1 MMARILNA
9 KILSTNEIDIMK
21 EKVETL
27 LSTKGVKIDHPKV
40 MELLKTAGAE
50 VEAGIVKFPKS
61 IIDKALYSIPKS
73 FTLAAPDPQYDLTF
87 PHPDGVFYTR
97 TCTGGMNYLTE
108 NGEYHNVTIEEVA
121 DWVKL
126 INSLDN
132 IDFCAL
138 PSTSGKSVP
147 GEAID
152 IYTLRTVLEHSKK
165 HIWVQPYEA
174 ENVKYLIDLAA
185 ARAGGKEALKQRPI
199 ISFIVCSVPP
209 FQFKYMDMEALY
221 QSCLHG
227 VPIQPCS
234 LPAAGANA
242 PVTPQGIAL
251 LAAAEVMAM
260 IVMTQLITPG
270 LPVIATPL
278 LFAMDMLT
286 TYTLQS
292 PIETTMGRMVAMQ
305 LFEDGYGIPA
315 HSYGS
320 GTDSFV
326 LDGQSMIERTS
337 LTHMLALSGASVL
350 GGAGQIEVAKT
361 ISPIQL
367 IIDNDIFGMT
377 KKLLGGLEIS
387 DDLVAWNEIVGLT
400 GKESFV
406 DMDHTFE
413 HFRDSLRLKTFNR
426 DSRPNWVKSGS
437 KDMLARARDVYQSIK
452 DNYEPIAVSCEV
464 INDMDKITKQA
475 NEKLVKCK

>member
-1 MMARILNA
+1 MAGILRA
-9 KILSTNEIDIMK
+9 KILSTAEIDVLK
-21 EKVETL
+21 AKVETL
-27 LSTKGVKIDHPKV
+27 LSVKGVKIDHPKA
-40 MELLKTAGAE
+40 MELLKNAGAKVE
-50 VEAGIVKFPKS
+50 VSSGTVTFPKS
-61 IIDKALYSIPKS
+61 LIDRALQSVPRR
-73 FTLAAPDPQYDLTF
+73 FTLAAPDPQYDLPF
-87 PHPDGVFYTR
+87 PHPEGVFYTR
-97 TCTGGMNYLTE
+97 TCTGGMNYLTA

-121 DWVKL
+121 DWIKL
-126 INSLDN
+126 INSLDH

-152 IYTLRTVLEHSKK
+152 IHTLRTVLEHSKK

-174 ENVKYLIDLAA
+174 VNVKFLLDLAA
-185 ARAGGKEALKQRPI
+185 ARAGGKEELKKRPI
-199 ISFIVCSVPP
+199 ISFITCSVPP

-221 QSCLHG
+221 QSCLYG

-251 LAAAEVMAM
+251 LASAEVMAQIIM
-260 IVMTQLITPG
+260 AQLITPG

-292 PIETTMGRMVAMQ
+292 PIETTLGRMIAMQ
-305 LFEDGYGIPA
+305 LFEEGYGIPA

-326 LDGQSMIERTS
+326 LDGQSMVERTS

-361 ISPIQL
+361 ISPVQL
-367 IIDNDIFGMT
+367 VIDNDIFAMT
-377 KKLLGGLEIS
+377 KKMLKGLEIN
-387 DDLVAWNEIVGLT
+387 DEMLAWEEIMGLT

-413 HFRDSLRLKTFNR
+413 HFRDSLRLPTFNR

-437 KDMLARARDVYQSIK
+437 KDMIDRAKEVYRAVMK
-452 DNYEPIAVSCEV
+452 DYQPITVAHDR
-464 INDMDKITKQA
+464 IRQMDEIVKEADK
-475 NEKLVKCK
+475 KLVAK

>member
-1 MMARILNA
+1 MAKSLNT
-9 KILSTNEIDIMK
+9 KILTANELEFLK

-27 LSTKGVKIDHPKV
+27 LSAKGVKIDHPQA
-40 MELLKTAGAE
+40 MEALRNGGAE
-50 VEAGIVKFPKS
+50 VDTATGLVKFPKTV
-61 IIDKALYSIPKS
+61 IDKALQSVPKT

-87 PHPDGVFYTR
+87 PHPDGAFYTR
-97 TCTGGMNYLTE
+97 TCTGGMNYLTAG
-108 NGEYHNVTIEEVA
+108 GEYHNVTIAEVA
-121 DWVKL
+121 EWSKL
-126 INSLDN
+126 INSLPH

-152 IYTLRTVLEHSKK
+152 IHTLRTMLEHSKK

-174 ENVKYLIDLAA
+174 ANVKYLLELAA
-185 ARAGGKEALKQRPI
+185 ARAGGKEELKKRPI
-199 ISFIVCSVPP
+199 ISFITCSVPP
-209 FQFKYMDMEALY
+209 FQYKYMDMEALY
-221 QSCLHG
+221 QSCLYG

-251 LAAAEVMAM
+251 LASTEVMAQIIM
-260 IVMTQLITPG
+260 AQLIAPG

-305 LFEDGYGIPA
+305 LFEDGYNIPA
-315 HSYGS
+315 HSYGT
-320 GTDSFV
+320 GTDSFL
-326 LDGQSMIERTS
+326 LDGQCMAERTS
-337 LTHMLALSGASVL
+337 LAHMLALAGASVL
-350 GGAGQIEVAKT
+350 GGAGQLEVAKT
-361 ISPIQL
+361 ISPLQL
-367 IIDNDIFGMT
+367 IIDNDIFAMT
-377 KKLLGGLEIS
+377 KKLLRGLEINE
-387 DDLVAWNEIVGLT
+387 DMLAWNEVMELT

-413 HFRDSLRLKTFNR
+413 HFRDSLRLPTFNR
-426 DSRPNWVKSGS
+426 DSRPNWVKAGS
-437 KDMLARARDVYQSIK
+437 KDMLARAKDVYQNIMST
-452 DNYEPIAVSCEV
+452 YEPSAVPAEV
-464 INDMDKITKQA
+464 LRNMDEIVQQADKQLITK
-475 NEKLVKCK
+475 

>member
-1 MMARILNA
+1 MARILTT
-9 KILSTNEIDIMK
+9 KILTPNEIEVMK

-27 LSTKGVKIDHPKV
+27 LSTKGVKIDHLQV
-40 MELLKTAGAE
+40 MEILQNAGAE
-50 VEAGIVKFPKS
+50 VETASGAVRFPKAV
-61 IIDKALYSIPKS
+61 IAKALQSIPKQ

-87 PHPDGVFYTR
+87 PLPDGKFYTR

-108 NGEYHNVTIEEVA
+108 NGDYHNITIAEVIE
-121 DWVKL
+121 WIQLV
-126 INSLDN
+126 NSLDT
-132 IDFCAL
+132 IHFCAL

-152 IYTLRTVLEHSKK
+152 IHTLRAVLEHSKK

-174 ENVKYLIDLAA
+174 ANVKYLLDLAA
-185 ARAGGKEALKQRPI
+185 ARAGGKEQLRKRPI
-199 ISFIVCSVPP
+199 ISFITCSVPP

-221 QSCLHG
+221 QSCLYG

-251 LAAAEVMAM
+251 LSAAEVMAQIIM
-260 IVMTQLITPG
+260 AQLITPG

-292 PIETTMGRMVAMQ
+292 PIETTLGRMAAIQ
-305 LFEDGYGIPA
+305 LFEEGYNIPA

-326 LDGQSMIERTS
+326 LDGQCMAERTS
-337 LTHMLALSGASVL
+337 LTHMLALAGASVL
-350 GGAGQIEVAKT
+350 GGAGQLEVAKT
-361 ISPIQL
+361 ISPLQL
-367 IIDNDIFGMT
+367 IIDNDIFAMT
-377 KKLLGGLEIS
+377 EKMLGGLEIS
-387 DDLVAWNEIVGLT
+387 DEMMAWQEIMGLT

-406 DMDHTFE
+406 DMDHTFD
-413 HFRDSLRLKTFNR
+413 HFRDSLRLPTFNR
-426 DSRPNWVKSGS
+426 DSRPNWVKAGS
-437 KDMLARARDVYQSIK
+437 KDMLARAKDVYQTIK
-452 DNYEPIAVSCEV
+452 ENYEPIAIPSE
-464 INDMDKITKQA
+464 ILRQMDEIIKQA
-475 NEKLVKCK
+475 DLQLVGK

>member
-1 MMARILNA
+1 MAGILNT
-9 KILSTNEIDIMK
+9 KILSTNEIAVMK

-27 LSTKGVKIDHPKV
+27 LSTKGVKIDHPTV
-40 MELLKTAGAE
+40 MGLLKDAGAQ
-50 VEAGIVKFPKS
+50 VDATSGTVKFPKS
-61 IIDKALYSIPKS
+61 VIDQALKSIPKS

-87 PHPDGVFYTR
+87 PHPDGKFYTR
-97 TCTGGMNYLTE
+97 TCTGGMNYLNE
-108 NGEYHNVTIEEVA
+108 NDEYHNITIEEVA
-121 DWVKL
+121 DWIKL

-132 IDFCAL
+132 INFCAL
-138 PSTSGKSVP
+138 PSTSIKSVP
-147 GEAID
+147 GETID
-152 IYTLRTVLEHSKK
+152 IHTLRTVLEHSKK

-174 ENVKYLIDLAA
+174 ANAKYLIELAA
-185 ARAGGKEALKQRPI
+185 ARVGGKEQLKKRPI
-199 ISFIVCSVPP
+199 ISFITCSVPP
-209 FQFKYMDMEALY
+209 FQYKYMDMEALY
-221 QSCLHG
+221 QCCING

-251 LAAAEVMAM
+251 LASTEVMAQIIM
-260 IVMTQLITPG
+260 AQLLAPG

-305 LFEDGYGIPA
+305 LFEDGYGICA

-320 GTDSFV
+320 GSDSFL
-326 LDGQSMIERTS
+326 LDGQSMVERTS
-337 LTHMLALSGASVL
+337 LIHMLALSGASIL
-350 GGAGQIEVAKT
+350 GGAGQLEVAKT
-361 ISPIQL
+361 ISPLQL

-377 KKLLGGLEIS
+377 KKLLGGLEIN
-387 DDLVAWNEIVGLT
+387 DDMLAWNEMMELT

-413 HFRDSLRLKTFNR
+413 HFRDSLRLPTFNR
-426 DSRPNWVKSGS
+426 DSRPNWVKTGS
-437 KDMLARARDVYQSIK
+437 KDMLDRAKDVYQAIK
-452 DNYEPIAVSCEV
+452 ENYQPIAVAGEV
-464 INDMDKITKQA
+464 LSNMDEIMKQA
-475 NEKLVKCK
+475 DAKLVGK